1 MNQRLRGPA
10 QRPSLARMHATPAA
24 PRMRGAHRYDDGLC
38 AVGLTALGVGSVID
52 VDRQLVG
59 IVYRTFSDPL
69 PNVNRAPKKMEVTVD
84 GLDKTK
90 QGELVRARATNRV
103 IEIEFEFHCFPD
115 ARANMR
121 VSYWV
126 SNWPVRSDRHFVT
139 I

>member
-69 PNVNRAPKKMEVTVD
+69 TNANRAALTTPKKMEVTVD

-90 QGELVRARATNRV
+90 QGESVRARATNRV

-121 VSYWV
+121 VS
-126 SNWPVRSDRHFVT
+126 
-139 I
+139 